1 MSVRGICICQGYQT
15 VSVREM
21 CLCRGYQAVSV
32 RVMYLYRG
40 YQTVSV
46 RGICL
51 CRGYQTVS
59 VRVMCL
65 CQGGLSGCVRQR
77 YMYLSGLSGC
87 VRQRYMSV
95 SGLSDCVRQRYMS
108 VSGLSDC
115 VSKRYVHVSVKG
127 VILCQSVS
135 VMEYVSV
142 SIRGI
147 NTCQSKSCVCV
158 SQGYKLCQFV
168 SVSVSNKSSGGSCC
182 SGSSR
187 ILFAVG
193 WMLSQKSIN
202 QHLEVLTVRPIAYQ
216 PVFNLCVPD
225 RKSIAPGS
233 GNRLLSSA
241 QWVTNVPAAFVTL
254 THR

>member
-1 MSVRGICICQGYQT
+1 
-15 VSVREM
+15 
-21 CLCRGYQAVSV
+21 
-32 RVMYLYRG
+32 
-40 YQTVSV
+40 
-46 RGICL
+46 
-51 CRGYQTVS
+51 
-59 VRVMCL
+59 MCL

-77 YMYLSGLSGC
+77 YMYLSGLSDC
-87 VRQRYMSV
+87 VRQRNVSV
-95 SGLSDCVRQRYMS
+95 SGLSDCVRQSYVSVSGRAIRLCPSEVYVSVRAVRLCPSEVYVCVRAIRLCPSEVYS

-193 WMLSQKSIN
+193 WSRVQSQKLIN